1 MSSITLYLPHS
12 RCTGFPSILSFKKYV
27 LIPGME
33 GQFHT
38 CQSMT
43 YHINRIKDKD
53 PVIIST
59 DAEKSLDKIQ
69 HLFMVKA

>member
-1 MSSITLYLPHS
+1 
-12 RCTGFPSILSFKKYV
+12 
-27 LIPGME
+27 ME